1 MCATA
6 NTSRDLLDKLDR
18 WHRPSLGELKF
29 RGLII
34 KEGWDMN
41 LQYILLPSTMTAL
54 FLVVV
59 AARFL
64 FGDWSV
70 AWTVGGVYLALV
82 AVSIAWA
89 CYVAVG

>member
-1 MCATA
+1 MTA
-6 NTSRDLLDKLDR
+6 NIARDLLNKLDR
-18 WHRPSLGELKF
+18 WNRPGLGDLKF

-34 KEGWDMN
+34 KEGWDVDSQ
-41 LQYILLPSTMTAL
+41 QYKLLPLTITAL
-54 FLVVV
+54 FLVVL

-70 AWTVGGVYLALV
+70 AWTVGSFFVGLV

-89 CYVAVG
+89 RSATS

>member
-1 MCATA
+1 MCTIA

-18 WHRPSLGELKF
+18 WHRPRLGELKF

-34 KEGWDMN
+34 KEGWDVDS
-41 LQYILLPSTMTAL
+41 QRILLPSTITVL
-54 FLVVV
+54 FLVVL

-64 FGDWSV
+64 FGDWGV
-70 AWTVGGVYLALV
+70 AWTVGSFFVGLM

-89 CYVAVG
+89 RCAMV